1 MLIFLS
7 SMIGGVGGCVVA
19 GRLAASDPKLKI
31 LILESGP
38 DVKEDILHVQP
49 ARFMHHQRADSNTM
63 RFVHSY
69 PDPNLNGRSIQ
80 VATAQ
85 CFGGGSSVNFSFYA
99 RASASDYDDWE
110 RVHGN
115 SGWGFKDLLPL
126 FRKVVFHI
134 FIATCFSA
142 FADTLHGYSGPLNVS
157 YGGAFTNIGKEYLEV
172 VAKYDKS
179 RTIVEDGNDFH
190 TVDSFS
196 RWPNNTNS
204 NLSYLTSSPVVRVM
218 LKGKRA
224 TGVEYLHKGQTC
236 IANASRLVVVSGGTF
251 GSPAILERSGIG
263 KLDIL
268 KKAGIQPVLDLPGI
282 GENFQ
287 DHPTAFVS
295 FLASPESQTL
305 EGIINN
311 DPEEIKKWDAE
322 WRINGS
328 GLMASNIC
336 SGIEAGIKIRP
347 HPDDLQV
354 LGPAFEKQWKEFYSK
369 YPDKPVVSFGIVSLA
384 TLEPEQINS
393 SQKHFRFG
401 YFPLH
406 ATSSGSTHITSPPPP
421 LLLQI
426 FVSDTLAQAKTSLS

>member
-1 MLIFLS
+1 
-7 SMIGGVGGCVVA
+7 MIGGVGGCVVA

-85 CFGGGSSVNFSFYA
+85 CFGGGSSVNISFYA

-126 FRKVVFHI
+126 FRKTETYQINPNNKDESV
-134 FIATCFSA
+134 
-142 FADTLHGYSGPLNVS
+142 HGYSGPLNVS

-179 RTIVEDGNDFH
+179 RPIVEDGNDFH

-196 RWPNNTNS
+196 RWPKWIDANTGRRSDVAHYYIYNTQQHNS

-287 DHPTAFVS
+287 GV
-295 FLASPESQTL
+295 
-305 EGIINN
+305 
-311 DPEEIKKWDAE
+311 
-322 WRINGS
+322 
-328 GLMASNIC
+328 
-336 SGIEAGIKIRP
+336 
-347 HPDDLQV
+347 
-354 LGPAFEKQWKEFYSK
+354 
-369 YPDKPVVSFGIVSLA
+369 
-384 TLEPEQINS
+384 
-393 SQKHFRFG
+393 
-401 YFPLH
+401 
-406 ATSSGSTHITSPPPP
+406 
-421 LLLQI
+421 
-426 FVSDTLAQAKTSLS
+426 